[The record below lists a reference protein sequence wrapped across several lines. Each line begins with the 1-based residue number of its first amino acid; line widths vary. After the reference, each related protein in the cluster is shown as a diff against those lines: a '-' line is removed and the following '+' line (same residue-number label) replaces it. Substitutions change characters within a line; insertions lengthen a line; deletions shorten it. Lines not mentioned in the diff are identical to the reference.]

1 MRKKKHL
8 DISYKHTV
16 SMINLLCQ
24 IFKKI
29 LFAEFNQKNL
39 GVQRTTVFA
48 YFHIT
53 VI

>member
-1 MRKKKHL
+1 MRKKHL
-8 DISYKHTV
+8 VISYKHTV

-29 LFAEFNQKNL
+29 LFAEFNQKKS
-39 GVQRTTVFA
+39 VMQRATVFA